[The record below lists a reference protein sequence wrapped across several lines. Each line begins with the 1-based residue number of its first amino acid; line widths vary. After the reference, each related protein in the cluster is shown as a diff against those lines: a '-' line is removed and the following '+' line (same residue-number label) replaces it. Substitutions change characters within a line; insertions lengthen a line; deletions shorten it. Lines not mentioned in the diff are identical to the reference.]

1 MMQIILQKRIM
12 TSAHL
17 SFSYTKVSKIPFMYI
32 ILCITC
38 IQSKR
43 LMTLFQRLLNQ
54 SLWIC
59 LIFVCW
65 NKFFLISDILLN
77 MSILNSPKVIYSKSL
92 MIWKYHSIT
101 LTFNTVSISL
111 YQGWRG
117 RGCVWRSN
125 QYTHQTLETL
135 NHWRM

>member
-1 MMQIILQKRIM
+1 MQNITLQKRIM
-12 TSAHL
+12 TSTHL

-65 NKFFLISDILLN
+65 NKFFLISDILFN

-92 MIWKYHSIT
+92 KIWKYHSIT
-101 LTFNTVSISL
+101 LTFNTMSISL

-117 RGCVWRSN
+117 EGVSVCEGVISTYIKHLR
-125 QYTHQTLETL
+125 Y
-135 NHWRM
+135 